1 MNKDKHNHKKHNH
14 EHNDNCCNHG
24 YSNHNHNHSH
34 NHHGHSHSHL
44 HHHHGDSDNIGS
56 AFLINALFTVIE
68 IIGGL
73 FTNSTAILSDAIHDL
88 GDTISLGASWIL
100 EKKSKKTEND
110 KYTYGYGRLSVVG
123 SLINII
129 VLSIGTI
136 IVLINTIPR
145 IINPE
150 PVNVKG
156 MLILAII
163 GVIMNGM
170 AVLKVKNGEKISEKV
185 VMLHLMEDVLG
196 WLAVLIVSTVLVFVD
211 FPVLDP
217 LLSLG
222 ISIYIIKNIISN
234 TKIILDIILQT
245 VPGHI
250 SIAEMER
257 NVKDID
263 SDIIDVKNIKCW
275 SLDGEHNVIT
285 LEIVLSNLGS
295 SLVLK
300 SKVEKMLKEKYN
312 AKYTSVSVDV

>member
-1 MNKDKHNHKKHNH
+1 MSKNNHKEHNHTHR
-14 EHNDNCCNHG
+14 DNCCNHDH
-24 YSNHNHNHSH
+24 SNHNHNH
-34 NHHGHSHSHL
+34 HHGHSHNHL

-56 AFLINALFTVIE
+56 AFLINALFTIIE

-100 EKKSKKTEND
+100 EKKSKKAEND
-110 KYTYGYGRLSVVG
+110 KYTYGYARLSVIG

-136 IVLINTIPR
+136 IVLMNTIPR

-150 PVNVKG
+150 PVDVRG
-156 MLILAII
+156 MLILSII

-196 WLAVLIVSTVLVFVD
+196 WVAVLIVSTVLIFVD

-245 VPGHI
+245 VPEHI
-250 SIAEMER
+250 SIAEIEGS
-257 NVKDID
+257 VKDID
-263 SDIIDVKNIKCW
+263 SNIIDAKNIKCW
-275 SLDGEHNVIT
+275 SLDGENNVIT
-285 LEIVLSNLGS
+285 LEVVLN
-295 SLVLK
+295 SLDTSLALK
-300 SKVEKMLKEKYN
+300 SKVERMLKEKYN
-312 AKYTSVSVDV
+312 AKYISISVDIEKKE

>member
-1 MNKDKHNHKKHNH
+1 MSKNNYEEHNHTH
-14 EHNDNCCNHG
+14 EDNCCNHDH
-24 YSNHNHNHSH
+24 SNHNHSH
-34 NHHGHSHSHL
+34 HHGHSHSHL

-110 KYTYGYGRLSVVG
+110 KYTYGYARLSVIG

-129 VLSIGTI
+129 VLSIGTVV
-136 IVLINTIPR
+136 VLINTIPR

-150 PVNVKG
+150 PVDVKG
-156 MLILAII
+156 MFILSII

-196 WLAVLIVSTVLVFVD
+196 WVAVLIVSTVLLFID

-222 ISIYIIKNIISN
+222 ISIYIIKNIVSN

-250 SIAEMER
+250 SINEIHSDT
-257 NVKDID
+257 KDID
-263 SDIIDVKNIKCW
+263 SDIVDVKNIKCW
-275 SLDGEHNVIT
+275 SLDGEYNVIT
-285 LEIVLSNLGS
+285 LEIVLSNLGT